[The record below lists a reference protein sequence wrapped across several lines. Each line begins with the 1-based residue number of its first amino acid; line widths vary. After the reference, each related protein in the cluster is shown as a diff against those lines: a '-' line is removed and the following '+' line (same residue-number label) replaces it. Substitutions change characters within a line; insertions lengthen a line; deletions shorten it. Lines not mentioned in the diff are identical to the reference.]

1 MSKGKKF
8 LIALLV
14 LVAIATAA
22 VFYFHDD
29 TDVAEVEVKQDESAD
44 SSSNVMHDNLEN
56 SFNDLDSISMYQEK
70 QIMET
75 TDDFSNEVADEFE
88 E

>member
-22 VFYFHDD
+22 FFYFHDD
-29 TDVAEVEVKQDESAD
+29 SDVEAIEEEQQADIDSVVPEKFDELNSSFSDLESDSTLFAD
-44 SSSNVMHDNLEN
+44 SSVVVE
-56 SFNDLDSISMYQEK
+56 
-70 QIMET
+70 
-75 TDDFSNEVADEFE
+75 
-88 E
+88 